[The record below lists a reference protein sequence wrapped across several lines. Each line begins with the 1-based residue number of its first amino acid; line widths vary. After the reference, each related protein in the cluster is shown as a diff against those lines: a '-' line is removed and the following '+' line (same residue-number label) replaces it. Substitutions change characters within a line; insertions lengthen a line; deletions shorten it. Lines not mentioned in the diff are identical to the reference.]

1 MTPLQPLPCF
11 GEKNS
16 MAFAKISYAHCLLNY
31 LHTKINQ
38 VVFMCACI
46 MQPFM
51 WALTEYFLHS
61 SHCFYSGM
69 YAYILLNGF
78 RAHHGFWELYDV
90 TGGMRWDHTP
100 QTVTTTKAPAVLKSN
115 RWCWCL
121 PVLCN
126 LSCEHSVRRAIIIR
140 GDTLHTRFLSQGKLW
155 QFAQK
160 ENMLLSHDV
169 CIKHRLSV
177 WFRESV
183 KRVIKEIKKD
193 NSALSLPYLLR
204 QLHCGI

>member
-140 GDTLHTRFLSQGKLW
+140 GDTSQTKFSSQGQSWCLSQPHIRRW
-155 QFAQK
+155 CTFF
-160 ENMLLSHDV
+160 EPV
-169 CIKHRLSV
+169 
-177 WFRESV
+177 
-183 KRVIKEIKKD
+183 
-193 NSALSLPYLLR
+193 YLLA
-204 QLHCGI
+204 

>member
-1 MTPLQPLPCF
+1 MTKCPLFTEMLDKPQF
-11 GEKNS
+11 FSYISEVISNHIKSKYRKSIWSEK
-16 MAFAKISYAHCLLNY
+16 KIISDPVH
-31 LHTKINQ
+31 
-38 VVFMCACI
+38 
-46 MQPFM
+46 
-51 WALTEYFLHS
+51 
-61 SHCFYSGM
+61 
-69 YAYILLNGF
+69 
-78 RAHHGFWELYDV
+78 
-90 TGGMRWDHTP
+90 
-100 QTVTTTKAPAVLKSN
+100 AVLSRIN
-115 RWCWCL
+115 FPRHLRVQRRGCL

-140 GDTLHTRFLSQGKLW
+140 GDTLHTKFSSQGKLW

-193 NSALSLPYLLR
+193 NSALSLPYLLH